1 MTLTSLWLRWTL
13 GSDEEELLEEMLEK
27 RVREIEAATG
37 LQVSVYEDLESE
49 GEYLAVM
56 MTPDKKPVSIVN
68 ITCDMMGDLD
78 RLIGSFLH
86 NGHTRACRI
95 SSPN

>member
-1 MTLTSLWLRWTL
+1 M
-13 GSDEEELLEEMLEK
+13 SDETVLEEMLEK

-37 LQVSVYEDLESE
+37 LYVAVREDLDSE
-49 GEYLAVM
+49 DDYLAVM
-56 MTPDKKPVSIVN
+56 MTPDNKPAAVVN

-86 NGHTRACRI
+86 NGHTRACRM